1 MLSGVALQW
10 SVPVGA
16 QTGWIRSRKVLA
28 VIMMTSCVGAVG
40 IDERA
45 SASRR
50 FVILHVYQAESRSR
64 SS

>member
-16 QTGWIRSRKVLA
+16 QTGWIRSRKVLV
-28 VIMMTSCVGAVG
+28 VIIMASCVGAVG

-50 FVILHVYQAESRSR
+50 FVILHVYLAESRSR